1 MSEAKV
7 VEAKTQKSLHDFDP
21 QKKPKR
27 NKYAFACAMLASMTS
42 ILLGYGNYYTTPSHL
57 YNCFLVYIIFLL
69 LLYTLSAKYKRK
81 IIFYIHKNLL
91 YLVNIIWIRYISF
104 SINLKSNFC
113 LILWIRCNIHIHFL
127 QKKERQMLI
136 FDMSSCYRY
145 WSYEWSSNLHKKR
158 S

>member
-57 YNCFLVYIIFLL
+57 YNCFLVYLIFLL

-81 IIFYIHKNLL
+81 IIFYIHENLL
-91 YLVNIIWIRYISF
+91 YLVNIMDEIY
-104 SINLKSNFC
+104 
-113 LILWIRCNIHIHFL
+113 
-127 QKKERQMLI
+127 
-136 FDMSSCYRY
+136 
-145 WSYEWSSNLHKKR
+145 
-158 S
+158 